1 MQRLSYLNNVQHNVL
16 VEAIQ
21 DALGNAVVIPSTV
34 NQQKILQV
42 LELKERREDRDKF
55 IKACR
60 LHKISPANTESG
72 FGFENKETILSM
84 LGNRKPGVAGT
95 KPTLIPENSSNN
107 LSCKTLLVVEKQ
119 GKREKLLQLYKENT
133 FFKFFGLLH

>member
-1 MQRLSYLNNVQHNVL
+1 MSRLSYLNNVKHNVL

-21 DALGNAVVIPSTV
+21 DALGNTVVIPSAV

-42 LELKERREDRDKF
+42 LELCERREDRDKF
-55 IKACR
+55 IKAYR
-60 LHKISPANTESG
+60 LHKIYSSPANTESG

-95 KPTLIPENSSNN
+95 RQTLSPPYYWEFQQQSVF
-107 LSCKTLLVVEKQ
+107 C
-119 GKREKLLQLYKENT
+119 
-133 FFKFFGLLH
+133 

>member
-1 MQRLSYLNNVQHNVL
+1 MKRPSYLNNVQHNVF

-42 LELKERREDRDKF
+42 LELRERGEDRDKF
-55 IKACR
+55 IKAYR
-60 LHKISPANTESG
+60 LHKICSSLANTESG

-95 KPTLIPENSSNN
+95 KPTLSHPYS
-107 LSCKTLLVVEKQ
+107 
-119 GKREKLLQLYKENT
+119 
-133 FFKFFGLLH
+133 